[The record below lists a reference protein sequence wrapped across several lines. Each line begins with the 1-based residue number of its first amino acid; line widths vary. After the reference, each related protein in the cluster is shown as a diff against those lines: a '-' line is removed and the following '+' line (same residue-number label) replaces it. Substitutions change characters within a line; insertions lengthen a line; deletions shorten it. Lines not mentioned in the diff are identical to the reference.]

1 VAEISFQQR
10 YLAHDVLVSLSV
22 VCAEV
27 DKHMLKITKETVNPK
42 LIRVSLHGH
51 FTAEYVPEVKKSL
64 SNGHKGNA
72 VVLDLTNVT
81 FVDRTAMEFVRATKL
96 TKIKIENAPS
106 YVKRWMQ
113 QEAS

>member
-1 VAEISFQQR
+1 MAEQFLSKTH
-10 YLAHDVLVSLSV
+10 LAHDVLINRRWY
-22 VCAEV
+22 APGFDE
-27 DKHMLKITKETVNPK
+27 HMLKITKETVDPK
-42 LIRVSLHGH
+42 LIRISLHGY

-81 FVDRTAMEFVRATKL
+81 FVDRTAMEFVREAKSTR
-96 TKIKIENAPS
+96 IKIENAPS